1 MRLRNWVPSFA
12 RPVMPASYP
21 EPYVG
26 GEVVRVPSD
35 AGPLWITLGDD
46 VIRPHLERL
55 GTWEKSE
62 GDLLARFFRQGLR
75 FLDIGANIG
84 YFSCLVARR
93 CPGAVVTA
101 FEPHP
106 VSFRLLQLNLWESG
120 ATATAYP
127 LALTGGDRTVTLS
140 SAPTN
145 PGDTRTSVT
154 ERATMVSAGACL
166 DEIVPDAVFDLVKL
180 DVQGF
185 EPDVLRGMARTI
197 KRSAGLVVVSEFW
210 PSALRDRGL
219 EPVAILRSYE
229 QLGLRIEL
237 VQVGDQLLDLDPI
250 ETVRVC
256 DAAGSNGQ
264 VNLVLR
270 RSSAPS
276 TA

>member
-1 MRLRNWVPSFA
+1 MRPRRFVPTFA
-12 RPVMPASYP
+12 RQVPRASYP

-26 GEVVRVPSD
+26 AEVVRVTSD

-55 GTWEKSE
+55 GTWEKDE
-62 GDLLARFFRQGLR
+62 GDLLARFFRPGLR

-93 CPGAVVTA
+93 CPDAVITA
-101 FEPHP
+101 FEPHA
-106 VSFRLLQLNLWESG
+106 VSFRLLELNLWENG
-120 ATATAYP
+120 AAATAYP
-127 LALTGGDRTVTLS
+127 LALTGGERTVTLS

-145 PGDTRTSVT
+145 PGDTRTSMS
-154 ERATMVSAGACL
+154 EQAIMVSAATRL
-166 DEIVPDAVFDLVKL
+166 DELLPSAVFDLVKL

-185 EPDVLRGMARTI
+185 EPDVLRGMAKTI
-197 KRSAGLVVVSEFW
+197 KRSPGMVIVSEFW

-219 EPVAILRSYE
+219 EPVAILRTYE
-229 QLGLRIEL
+229 QLGLRLEL

-256 DAAGSNGQ
+256 DASGSNGQ

-270 RSSAPS
+270 R
-276 TA
+276 